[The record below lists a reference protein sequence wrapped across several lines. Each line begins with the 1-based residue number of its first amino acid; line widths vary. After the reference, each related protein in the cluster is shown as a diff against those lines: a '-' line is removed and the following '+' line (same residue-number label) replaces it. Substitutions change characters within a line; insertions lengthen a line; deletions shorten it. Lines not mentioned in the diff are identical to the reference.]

1 MALLQGLDPARYSPR
16 CYVVAQTDRMSG
28 MKADA
33 FEAALAAAAAA
44 APGQQSGSEKE
55 AGEPGAQPQQ
65 RQQEGK
71 EPPAGEGGGVRTR
84 RQAAARHTLPERP
97 PAGLPEKQRQQQPYS
112 VVHIPRSREVGQSFV
127 TSVWTT
133 LWALG
138 HSVGVVLRFR
148 PDVVS
153 AARPAPSAS
162 PDASHDASHDASPNA
177 LSASPDAEPLHK
189 QRVGSLF
196 AQRWQGF
203 VLAAGWEPVSRGGS
217 GLLFPHLACDTL
229 GM

>member
-65 RQQEGK
+65 RQQEGE

-84 RQAAARHTLPERP
+84 RQAAARRTLPERP
-97 PAGLPEKQRQQQPYS
+97 PAGQTQQRQQQPYS
-112 VVHIPRSREVGQSFV
+112 VVRIPRSREVGQSFV

-189 QRVGSLF
+189 QRVGSLV
-196 AQRWQGF
+196 AERWQGF
-203 VLAAGWEPVSRGGS
+203 ALAAGWEPVSKGNK
-217 GLLFPHLACDTL
+217 
-229 GM
+229 